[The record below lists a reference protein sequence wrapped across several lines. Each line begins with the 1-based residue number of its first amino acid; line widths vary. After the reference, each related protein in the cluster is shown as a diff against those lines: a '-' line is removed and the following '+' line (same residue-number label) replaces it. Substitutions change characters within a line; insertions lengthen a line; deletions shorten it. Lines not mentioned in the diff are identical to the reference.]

1 MVLGK
6 LWMREFMLT
15 LNFKNE
21 IENVCGGCVCWV
33 VFFFFKLGFMKC
45 RKFILLC
52 YFHFLYFSSSW
63 NFHYF
68 RIIF

>member
-33 VFFFFKLGFMKC
+33 VLFFFNLV
-45 RKFILLC
+45 
-52 YFHFLYFSSSW
+52 S
-63 NFHYF
+63 
-68 RIIF
+68 